1 MRELPRPRPRG
12 AGTRGPGDPMRVVH
26 LCEKCQA
33 ALEEGF
39 VWNEGETIADGPEAR
54 NMSPFGP
61 AADGAPSRRSETG

>member
-1 MRELPRPRPRG
+1 
-12 AGTRGPGDPMRVVH
+12 MRVVH